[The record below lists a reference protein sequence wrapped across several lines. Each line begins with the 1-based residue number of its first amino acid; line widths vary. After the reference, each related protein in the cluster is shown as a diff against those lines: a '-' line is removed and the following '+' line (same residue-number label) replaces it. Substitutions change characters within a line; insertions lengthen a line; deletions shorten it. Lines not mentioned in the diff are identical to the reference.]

1 MSIRFP
7 KEKLWLPESFP
18 RKFFCYSFFEIK
30 FCFLGSFLS
39 VSVVVQIQKAP

>member
-18 RKFFCYSFFEIK
+18 RKFFCYSFIEIK
-30 FCFLGSFLS
+30 FCLMEEFVL
-39 VSVVVQIQKAP
+39 V